1 MELVILTFYVDNRL
15 LPPPN
20 WSDKPLFINS
30 LRSKVKP
37 DNIKKTFTGH
47 KKKLCVK
54 SPIYQLAV
62 GVPEKL
68 CTDPFVQCSNNTL
81 AQATMFRASIQISL
95 CFFVSI
101 SLLFHIS
108 DISENPLFLHL

>member
-15 LPPPN
+15 LPPPPN
-20 WSDKPLFINS
+20 WSDKSLLINS

-68 CTDPFVQCSNNTL
+68 
-81 AQATMFRASIQISL
+81 
-95 CFFVSI
+95 
-101 SLLFHIS
+101 
-108 DISENPLFLHL
+108 